1 MNFGKNLQALRKTMN
16 LTQENLA
23 EKLEVSRQTV
33 SKWEQNLAYP
43 EIEKL
48 IEVCELF
55 HCSVDQILREDMII
69 NDEAYSEIK
78 IVAVEPLRYIPYA
91 VVSVEPEDD
100 AIIHVRNLAKK
111 LGIDNP
117 HIIGWIINP

>member
-1 MNFGKNLQALRKTMN
+1 MNFGKNLQVLRKMTN

-23 EKLEVSRQTV
+23 EKLDVSRQTV

-55 HCSVDQILREDMII
+55 HCSVDQILRENMII
-69 NDEAYSEIK
+69 SDEAYSEIR
-78 IVAVEPLRYIPYA
+78 IVTVEPFRYIPYTDFPRIWMPFLH
-91 VVSVEPEDD
+91 SRRP
-100 AIIHVRNLAKK
+100 
-111 LGIDNP
+111 
-117 HIIGWIINP
+117 